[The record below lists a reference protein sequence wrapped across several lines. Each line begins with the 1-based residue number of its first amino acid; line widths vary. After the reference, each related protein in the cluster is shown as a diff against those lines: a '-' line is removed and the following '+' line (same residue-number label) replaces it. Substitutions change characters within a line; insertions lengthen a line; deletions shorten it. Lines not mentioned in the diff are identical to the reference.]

1 MDLKNERK
9 YGFFCY
15 GSRIFSPKGLMNTL
29 TEGKLKEARTRQMK
43 ELETMAANL
52 DGTCGKKVHAHMMKD
67 FTRGNNLRNYEK
79 YPGRSL

>member
-43 ELETMAANL
+43 ELETMAANP
-52 DGTCGKKVHAHMMKD
+52 DGTCGKRAHAHMMGILKGE
-67 FTRGNNLRNYEK
+67 TI
-79 YPGRSL
+79 